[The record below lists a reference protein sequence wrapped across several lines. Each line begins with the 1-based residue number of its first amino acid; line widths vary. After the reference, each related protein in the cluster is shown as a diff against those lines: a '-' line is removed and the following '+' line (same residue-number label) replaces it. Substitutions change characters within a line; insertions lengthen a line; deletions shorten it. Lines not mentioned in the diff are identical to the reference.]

1 MPNWCN
7 NFIRISHQDKTLI
20 DAIEATTGTEN
31 GVLATVLPCPE
42 ELNDPDLTT
51 WSGDREEE
59 LEAKKKAMKEKYGY
73 ESWYDWNI
81 AHWGTKWDLCEPQ
94 ITRVD
99 DNTVEISCDTAWSP
113 PIAAYEAMLEKGYEI
128 EAYYYEPGMCFAG
141 IWDNG
146 VDDCYQ
152 DWGNSATARATL
164 PQELDDMFG
173 ISDSLE
179 EYEEEERRE
188 EELYRW
194 TVEGAEQRKT
204 KVVDNLDE

>member
-7 NFIRISHQDKTLI
+7 NFIRISHQDKSLI
-20 DAIEATTGTEN
+20 DAIEATQGTEK
-31 GVLATVLPCPE
+31 GVLDTVLPCPA

-51 WSGDREEE
+51 WSRDREDE

-94 ITRVD
+94 ITRID
-99 DNTVEISCDTAWSP
+99 DHTVEIACDTAWSP
-113 PIAAYEAMLEKGYEI
+113 PIAAYESMLEKGYEVT
-128 EAYYYEPGMCFAG
+128 AYYYEPGMCFAG

-146 VDDCYQ
+146 DDQCYQ
-152 DWGNSATARATL
+152 DWGDSVGAKATL
-164 PQELDDMFG
+164 PEELDDMFG
-173 ISDSLE
+173 ISETQE

-204 KVVDNLDE
+204 KVVDDLDE